1 MLGMAKMLLGIAK
14 PETIEMLCLASSRK
28 MQGRCL
34 AGLRTDGQGWVRPVT
49 AGADGT
55 LHLADYRLSD
65 GTEPRVL
72 DTLKIGVSRPTPEP
86 HQPENH
92 QISRTPWQLLS
103 RPDPNT
109 VPYTVQALVSVSI
122 VKGPL
127 LLGSFGDKCDYGPLK
142 LRPAAASLALI
153 APDDL
158 AWVIQT
164 GYRGNRQ
171 TKAEFR
177 LTHTPYCL
185 SVTDPVWAQRLAHL
199 PNGRYPR
206 EAAGLRAGD
215 KVLFTVSLSE
225 PLAWN
230 NHCYKLVAG
239 VIVLPAAL

>member
-1 MLGMAKMLLGIAK
+1 MAKMLLGIAK
-14 PETIEMLCLASSRK
+14 TDTLEMLCLANSRK
-28 MQGRCL
+28 MQGRCV
-34 AGLRTDGQGWVRPVT
+34 AGLRTDGQGWIRPVS

-55 LHLADYRLSD
+55 LHLADYRLPD
-65 GTEPRVL
+65 GTEPRLL
-72 DTLKIGVSRPTPEP
+72 DTIAIGVRGPKPEP

-92 QISRTPWQLLS
+92 QISRTSWRLLA
-103 RPDPNT
+103 RPGPNE
-109 VPYTVQALVSVSI
+109 VPDTVQDLLHTSV

-142 LRPAAASLALI
+142 RQPAAASLALI
-153 APDDL
+153 VPDAL
-158 AWVIQT
+158 AWVIQS

-177 LTHTPYCL
+177 LTRTPYCL

-199 PNGRYPR
+199 PNGRYPK
-206 EAAGLRAGD
+206 EAAGLRADD
-215 KVLFTVSLSE
+215 KVLFTISLSE

-239 VIVLPAAL
+239 VIVLPE